1 MHVGVYNE
9 MDPGVNGGISADI
22 LYSPHDVLL
31 HVCLYRCTYYVVIVD
46 NNYIAKVLSIESPC
60 LLIKVLQTTRLGELD
75 NVNKHIIFVQV

>member
-1 MHVGVYNE
+1 MKWVQGSMGVFPPTYC
-9 MDPGVNGGISADI
+9 I
-22 LYSPHDVLL
+22 LHMTFCSM
-31 HVCLYRCTYYVVIVD
+31 CAYRCTYYVVIVD